1 MNVLKLIF
9 VILVPI
15 QSVIDVK
22 DDTPMPKNSEPQV
35 TFNRSILILTPQRA
49 LKFTATS
56 LERHHLWLRALSFLS
71 QSSNGLANI
80 PHAIQQDYPPPS
92 RGSNSS
98 RRTPFFDSVR
108 SANPKRRPMM
118 FDGYRAHTAP
128 FGISQALGARVEN
141 GYPHVDEENNGQ
153 EREAA
158 EAPHVPR
165 VSSHTRKRS
174 NTGPRSGPA
183 SISHTFTSKATMSS
197 SNISLKASLT
207 RDGYTAFQRGSSFAP
222 LADPNQVAPSPIAYR
237 NNFFDAVGTVRMEA
251 FIGERDRY
259 TAPTRNKDAVPP
271 SLHHRSVRQQQQH
284 QHQQQQSFHSRK
296 KELGFWGGSNS
307 GPIIGHEA
315 PLMMHHS
322 RSSVETRW
330 KGDDPFKGF

>member
-1 MNVLKLIF
+1 MNVLKLIL

-35 TFNRSILILTPQRA
+35 AFNRSILILTPQRA

-71 QSSNGLANI
+71 QSGNDIANI
-80 PHAIQQDYPPPS
+80 PNPIQQEYPPPS

-108 SANPKRRPMM
+108 SVNPKRRPMM

-128 FGISQALGARVEN
+128 LGISHALGAQVEN
-141 GYPHVDEENNGQ
+141 GYPHAEEENNGQ
-153 EREAA
+153 LLEAA

-174 NTGPRSGPA
+174 NTGPRSRPP
-183 SISHTFTSKATMSS
+183 SISHTFTTSKATMSS
-197 SNISLKASLT
+197 SNISLKASLA
-207 RDGYTAFQRGSSFAP
+207 RDGYTAFQRGSNFAP
-222 LADPNQVAPSPIAYR
+222 LADPSRTTPSPIVYR

-251 FIGERDRY
+251 FIDERDRY
-259 TAPTRNKDAVPP
+259 ATPSRNKDAVPP
-271 SLHHRSVRQQQQH
+271 SLHHRSVRQH
-284 QHQQQQSFHSRK
+284 RK
-296 KELGFWGGSNS
+296 KDMGFWGGSN
-307 GPIIGHEA
+307 GRPIIGHET
-315 PLMMHHS
+315 PQMMHHS

-330 KGDDPFKGF
+330 KGDDPFKNF

>member
-1 MNVLKLIF
+1 M
-9 VILVPI
+9 ILVPI

-35 TFNRSILILTPQRA
+35 AFNRSILILTPQRA

-71 QSSNGLANI
+71 QSRNDMANI
-80 PHAIQQDYPPPS
+80 APPIQQDYPPPS

-108 SANPKRRPMM
+108 SVNPKRRPIM

-128 FGISQALGARVEN
+128 FGISQALGAQVES
-141 GYPHVDEENNGQ
+141 GYPHVDEDNNRQ
-153 EREAA
+153 LLEAA

-174 NTGPRSGPA
+174 NTGPRSGPP
-183 SISHTFTSKATMSS
+183 SISHTFTTSKTTMSS
-197 SNISLKASLT
+197 SNISLKASLA
-207 RDGYTAFQRGSSFAP
+207 RDGYTAFQRGSNFAP
-222 LADPNQVAPSPIAYR
+222 LADPSQVAPSSMVYR

-251 FIGERDRY
+251 FIDERDRY
-259 TAPTRNKDAVPP
+259 ATPSRNKDAITS
-271 SLHHRSVRQQQQH
+271 SLPHRSVRQQR
-284 QHQQQQSFHSRK
+284 QQQQSSHSRK
-296 KELGFWGGSNS
+296 KDMGFWGGSNG
-307 GPIIGHEA
+307 GPIIGHDA
-315 PLMMHHS
+315 PQMMHHS

>member
-1 MNVLKLIF
+1 MNVPKLIF

-35 TFNRSILILTPQRA
+35 SFNRSILILTPQRA

-71 QSSNGLANI
+71 QSSSDLANI

-118 FDGYRAHTAP
+118 FDGYRSHTAP
-128 FGISQALGARVEN
+128 FSISQALGARVEN
-141 GYPHVDEENNGQ
+141 GYPHEESNGQ
-153 EREAA
+153 QREAA

-165 VSSHTRKRS
+165 LSSHTRKRS
-174 NTGPRSGPA
+174 NTGPRSGPP

-197 SNISLKASLT
+197 SNISLKASLA
-207 RDGYTAFQRGSSFAP
+207 RDGYTAFQRSSSFAP
-222 LADPNQVAPSPIAYR
+222 LADPNHVAPSSIAYR

-259 TAPTRNKDAVPP
+259 AAPSRNKDAVPP

-284 QHQQQQSFHSRK
+284 QSQQSSHSRK
-296 KELGFWGGSNS
+296 KGMGFWGGSNS

-315 PLMMHHS
+315 PQMMHHS

-330 KGDDPFKGF
+330 KGDDPFKSF